1 MKKIFLIIYLIFA
14 LQIPTFAE
22 YKPIPKNLNK
32 QYKAEIEHIIDTEYP
47 KAIKNVDKNVK
58 DAKN

>member
-47 KAIKNVDKNVK
+47 KAIKNVEIGRAHV
-58 DAKN
+58 